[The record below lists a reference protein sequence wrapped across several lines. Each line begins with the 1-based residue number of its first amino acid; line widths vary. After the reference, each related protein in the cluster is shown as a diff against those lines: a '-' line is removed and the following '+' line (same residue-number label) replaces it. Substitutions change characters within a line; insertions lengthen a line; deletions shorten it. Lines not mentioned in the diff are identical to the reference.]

1 MKLIEINIHYTCLTK
16 HEFKGLFGVIWKWLR
31 LKSGGGSRT
40 RTNACRICNPR
51 HYQLCYSSK
60 KIMIFLC
67 IYFYKKEWQRTR
79 DSNPRRLS
87 PRRFSKPVQS
97 TNSVNPLQL
106 NGANGENR
114 THTPKPER
122 DFKSRAST
130 YSATL
135 AFLLRTLLSFYLN
148 WTGIIVAFFI
158 FVKSFL
164 IFFWNYKITLF
175 LM

>member
-1 MKLIEINIHYTCLTK
+1 MEELVGLEPTHVGFAIRGITSFAIAPKKTNQKSKIWL
-16 HEFKGLFGVIWKWLR
+16 FK
-31 LKSGGGSRT
+31 
-40 RTNACRICNPR
+40 
-51 HYQLCYSSK
+51 
-60 KIMIFLC
+60 
-67 IYFYKKEWQRTR
+67 WQRTR

-135 AFLLRTLLSFYLN
+135 AQNLRTFLSFHLN
-148 WTGIIVAFFI
+148 WTGIIVAFFL

-164 IFFWNYKITLF
+164 KKFKNFNFYTI
-175 LM
+175 

>member
-1 MKLIEINIHYTCLTK
+1 MEELV
-16 HEFKGLFGVIWKWLR
+16 GLEPTHVGFAIRGIT
-31 LKSGGGSRT
+31 SF
-40 RTNACRICNPR
+40 AIAP
-51 HYQLCYSSK
+51 

-135 AFLLRTLLSFYLN
+135 AQNLRTFLSFHLN
-148 WTGIIVAFFI
+148 WTGIIVFFL
-158 FVKSFL
+158 FVKSF
-164 IFFWNYKITLF
+164 
-175 LM
+175 

>member
-1 MKLIEINIHYTCLTK
+1 
-16 HEFKGLFGVIWKWLR
+16 
-31 LKSGGGSRT
+31 
-40 RTNACRICNPR
+40 
-51 HYQLCYSSK
+51 
-60 KIMIFLC
+60 MIFLC

-135 AFLLRTLLSFYLN
+135 AQCVIKIKSGGSRQNRTVDTRIFNPLLYRLSYRAILQF
-148 WTGIIVAFFI
+148 
-158 FVKSFL
+158 KSGGERR
-164 IFFWNYKITLF
+164 I
-175 LM
+175 

>member
-1 MKLIEINIHYTCLTK
+1 MDRKN
-16 HEFKGLFGVIWKWLR
+16 
-31 LKSGGGSRT
+31 GGASRT

-60 KIMIFLC
+60 KNMIFLC
-67 IYFYKKEWQRTR
+67 IYFYKKEWQRAR

-135 AFLLRTLLSFYLN
+135 AQNLRTFLSFHLN
-148 WTGIIVAFFI
+148 WTGIIVAFFL

-164 IFFWNYKITLF
+164 KKFKNFNFYTI
-175 LM
+175 

>member
-1 MKLIEINIHYTCLTK
+1 M
-16 HEFKGLFGVIWKWLR
+16 
-31 LKSGGGSRT
+31 LKNGGGSRT

-79 DSNPRRLS
+79 DSNPRRRE

-97 TNSVNPLQL
+97 TNSVNPLHF

-135 AFLLRTLLSFYLN
+135 AHVYKDLKFKSGGSRQNRTVDTRIFNPLLYRLSYRATSNWSEIIQLNLLIL
-148 WTGIIVAFFI
+148 T
-158 FVKSFL
+158 
-164 IFFWNYKITLF
+164 
-175 LM
+175 

>member
-1 MKLIEINIHYTCLTK
+1 MENLLTIYKVWYVEIWN
-16 HEFKGLFGVIWKWLR
+16 
-31 LKSGGGSRT
+31 GGASRT

-135 AFLLRTLLSFYLN
+135 AQNLRTFLSFHLN
-148 WTGIIVAFFI
+148 WTGIIVAFFL

-164 IFFWNYKITLF
+164 KKFKNFNFYTI
-175 LM
+175 

>member
-1 MKLIEINIHYTCLTK
+1 MWNKKDNKRFFDFLKVCFCGILFKEIK
-16 HEFKGLFGVIWKWLR
+16 
-31 LKSGGGSRT
+31 
-40 RTNACRICNPR
+40 
-51 HYQLCYSSK
+51 
-60 KIMIFLC
+60 
-67 IYFYKKEWQRTR
+67 WQRAR
-79 DSNPRRLS
+79 DSNPRRRE

-97 TNSVNPLQL
+97 TNSVNSLHI

-135 AFLLRTLLSFYLN
+135 AQNLRTFLSFHLN
-148 WTGIIVAFFI
+148 WTGIIVAFFL

-164 IFFWNYKITLF
+164 KKFKNFNFYTI
-175 LM
+175 

>member
-1 MKLIEINIHYTCLTK
+1 MICGNL
-16 HEFKGLFGVIWKWLR
+16 KWRSQSDSNQRMSDLQSEA
-31 LKSGGGSRT
+31 LP
-40 RTNACRICNPR
+40 ALL
-51 HYQLCYSSK
+51 QLQ

-135 AFLLRTLLSFYLN
+135 AQNLRTFLSFHLN
-148 WTGIIVAFFI
+148 WTGIIVAFFL

-164 IFFWNYKITLF
+164 KKFKNFNFYTI
-175 LM
+175 

>member
-1 MKLIEINIHYTCLTK
+1 MWKFEMEELV
-16 HEFKGLFGVIWKWLR
+16 GLEPTHVGFAIRGIT
-31 LKSGGGSRT
+31 SF
-40 RTNACRICNPR
+40 AIAP
-51 HYQLCYSSK
+51 K

-135 AFLLRTLLSFYLN
+135 AQNLRTFLSFHLN
-148 WTGIIVAFFI
+148 WTGIIVAFFL

-164 IFFWNYKITLF
+164 KKFKNFNFYTI
-175 LM
+175 

>member
-1 MKLIEINIHYTCLTK
+1 MEEVVGLEPTHVGFAIRGITSFAIPPTK
-16 HEFKGLFGVIWKWLR
+16 TNQKSKIWLFK
-31 LKSGGGSRT
+31 
-40 RTNACRICNPR
+40 
-51 HYQLCYSSK
+51 
-60 KIMIFLC
+60 
-67 IYFYKKEWQRTR
+67 WQRTR
-79 DSNPRRLS
+79 DSNPRRRE

-97 TNSVNPLQL
+97 TNSVNPLHF

-135 AFLLRTLLSFYLN
+135 AQNLRTFLSFHLN
-148 WTGIIVAFFI
+148 WTGIIVAFFL

-164 IFFWNYKITLF
+164 KKFKNFNFYTI
-175 LM
+175 